1 MLLILATIVVW
12 HFTLD
17 ILHRFPIKCKM
28 SESEKKAAW
37 DVLFDSD
44 KDEVSILKKQ
54 AKEYTENT
62 SIHGLVYLG
71 ESDRSFIER

>member
-1 MLLILATIVVW
+1 MADSMT
-12 HFTLD
+12 
-17 ILHRFPIKCKM
+17 
-28 SESEKKAAW
+28 ESDKKAAW

-44 KDEVSILKKQ
+44 SDEISILKKQ

-71 ESDRSFIER
+71 ESNRSIIER

>member
-1 MLLILATIVVW
+1 
-12 HFTLD
+12 
-17 ILHRFPIKCKM
+17 M